1 MSDTATLARPSD
13 RTASRGSSRTLRGH
27 HGSGHESGLGSR
39 QPAGIYSAAG
49 PAVSLAAAIQAKV
62 AVGQAGDPFEREADA
77 VSDSVRAGK
86 PVSRISSVTPGALQT
101 FVQRATDDDVEPE
114 ELEEREDSAVTQ
126 TFVQRA
132 ATDDEEPEEP
142 EEPVAQA
149 LVQRAATDDEEPD
162 AESPVAQALVQR
174 AATDEEEPEEPEP
187 AVAQALVQRAANR
200 DGAAQGRAPP
210 AVAQALV
217 QTCGSTSCSCS
228 PAERARKEQ
237 PESGGDVVQM
247 SPSGAGHATANA
259 DVSEA
264 VGSSSG
270 GEPLRPSIRGQLEE
284 STGYDLGD
292 VRVHQ
297 GGVAPGA
304 NAALRSRA
312 FTHGRDVWLGAAES
326 PVDLKLMAHESTHI
340 VQQNGLRGGL
350 QLIQRSSADYSHPED
365 GGNVRGRLDRRFADI
380 DPDDA
385 PDDNETRPVDRREL
399 RARSGELGQETR
411 PDVDRPAEE
420 TPRIDSA
427 AATVEHEAQTPPD
440 PVVPGQPTS
449 APAGPAEEA
458 PGGAAVAAATMAA
471 GAYAAA
477 DGQPEPSAEPEVEP
491 PEPIAEPRGAAG
503 QPLDPDPQAD
513 DQVAS
518 LAERAQSL
526 REQGTLLRA
535 QAAEAHANADIVR
548 GNISKVSGEVTKA
561 EEGISKSQQHT
572 AYRREVIGQTDQ
584 ALGISKEKQAKVAAD
599 APGFKSKADEGKE
612 DSGPMAGE
620 ARSLAAENAS
630 NAPDDEEAAA
640 RSREQGGKIDRVGN
654 DSGTMDSAVT
664 QTGAKAASLQ
674 EDAARAS
681 ELNTQTQTNVTSS
694 KGKLDEVS
702 QRLTQHTT
710 ETGTARAQ
718 VTGLASAPAALH
730 AQANS
735 LDAAGQQVIA
745 SSFELETSLHDTQTT
760 FSEQM
765 ASVPGIE
772 PYDGPIP
779 ENADRSSSEAREAA
793 EAGLLVEGFGETG
806 AGPAETSTE
815 TPAEGASEGPVEAP
829 AEAAAAGADEAVVQ
843 TLPDENAPQPSI
855 PSAAAAPDS
864 NAVPEPPAA
873 LAAPEP
879 TAVPSAPTP
888 AGRPAAVAA
897 PTPALAGVLPSTAP
911 AAPGGIEAEAGEAQP
926 APGEDTAAAEEPGEE
941 QPGPAPGGEEAPVQE
956 GAEGAGAGAADGEAE
971 PLPDLESAPEPT
983 DARRQIDVM
992 GRLPG
997 WLTGIRPESAQV
1009 QTQQSDEAA
1018 ATRRAELRRINELAG
1033 GRMISEL
1040 SAGQRLGIA
1049 GRLVLGR
1056 YADTVKGIKWPG
1068 WGGLARMLLDPRS
1081 MLTGAVGGLQMIL
1094 SGGANLFSA
1103 AQWQRDPLG
1112 NLLKSAA
1119 DIATG
1124 LAIILAAITGLA
1136 ALVAAIMGALMIVTF
1151 GFAAPVALPVISVCT
1166 TIITTV
1172 GGWTI
1177 VVGKIALVLQALS
1190 LIKNLIDAATA
1201 TTAEE
1206 LQREAGEIQS
1216 DINGGAQAVMSIA
1229 GAKGSMSGIRNVNN
1243 RVGRIVQA
1251 ARGAGGARGLAR
1263 ATASRAMARGGAAL
1277 RTGGRAVARGAA
1289 AVGRGAA
1296 RGVRAVGSGA
1306 RAIGRGAISA
1316 GRRIARGVVSGG
1328 RRVGQALRNVGR
1340 RIRDRFRRR
1349 TDPRALVGRSQAAR
1363 IAGESHTLTI
1373 RSVGNR
1379 IRLWLCTTCG
1389 EFLDQINDVMRRLP
1403 AQSGS
1408 VFRSARSLRRLANK
1422 LNRRLARGRL
1432 TPAEAEAQLRRLSDR
1447 LEAIGRQF
1455 PNERALQGVR
1465 LTYGANFFTKIR
1477 KHAQQM
1483 RELARREGFVIPL
1496 SPADPATVG
1505 QMQRFIQQVTRTG
1518 QTKFGRYMTI
1528 ADAQWTKLGDAIVIR
1543 RANGEFLTFLDRR
1556 LGGQAAGWDL
1566 LP

>member
-13 RTASRGSSRTLRGH
+13 RTASRGSSRTPPGH

-1251 ARGAGGARGLAR
+1251 ARGAGGARALAR
-1263 ATASRAMARGGAAL
+1263 ATLRAAPGRLRAAS
-1277 RTGGRAVARGAA
+1277 GRAVTAVSRRVVGGVRAVGRGVRRGTQAVRGAAA
-1289 AVGRGAA
+1289 AVGRAVRRAPGAI
-1296 RGVRAVGSGA
+1296 RGLP
-1306 RAIGRGAISA
+1306 RAIRRGIQ
-1316 GRRIARGVVSGG
+1316 
-1328 RRVGQALRNVGR
+1328 RRVGTDVHNLVPR
-1340 RIRDRFRRR
+1340 RIGGRL
-1349 TDPRALVGRSQAAR
+1349 ALWV
-1363 IAGESHTLTI
+1363 
-1373 RSVGNR
+1373 
-1379 IRLWLCTTCG
+1379 CTTCG
-1389 EFLDQINDVMRRLP
+1389 GLLDRIDAMLAQVPATGPTKSLHRRL
-1403 AQSGS
+1403 Q
-1408 VFRSARSLRRLANK
+1408 SLRSRVTRLDADINSGAVPI
-1422 LNRRLARGRL
+1422 LRI
-1432 TPAEAEAQLRRLSDR
+1432 PAEANQVGAHMSD
-1447 LEAIGRQF
+1447 LA
-1455 PNERALQGVR
+1455 
-1465 LTYGANFFTKIR
+1465 R
-1477 KHAQQM
+1477 KHPEFAAGLTTG
-1483 RELARREGFVIPL
+1483 RIRVPSAEDFESLATRMGFRRVAGHSHGQKVYERGGFFI
-1496 SPADPATVG
+1496 SPDVGSGTGIGGHVGGVWKGADSVANL
-1505 QMQRFIQQVTRTG
+1505 
-1518 QTKFGRYMTI
+1518 GRST
-1528 ADAQWTKLGDAIVIR
+1528 T
-1543 RANGEFLTFLDRR
+1543 R
-1556 LGGQAAGWDL
+1556 LGTFDQNLKKIA
-1566 LP
+1566 P